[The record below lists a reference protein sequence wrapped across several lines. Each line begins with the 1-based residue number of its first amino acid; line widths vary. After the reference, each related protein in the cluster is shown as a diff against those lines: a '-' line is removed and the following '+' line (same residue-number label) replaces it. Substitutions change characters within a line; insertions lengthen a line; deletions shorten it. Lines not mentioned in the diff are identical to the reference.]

1 MTAPATDTE
10 RPLVTAAIL
19 AFNRRE
25 PLAVTLGRLRQLDWP
40 DDRIEVIVVDNAS
53 TDGTAEM
60 VREKFPWARLIVSPE
75 NEGIAGWNR
84 AFAAGRGDWFLVLD
98 DDCFVEGDA
107 LARAVGA
114 AAEHGADMVSF
125 RVESSEPGPSFSDV
139 YRTGLLSFWGCA
151 VLISR
156 RAAEDLGGFDRR
168 LFIWAHEL
176 EFTMRF
182 LDRGYR
188 HLHLPEITAVHM
200 KPVGPVVPANHM
212 RNMRNWGYVATK
224 LLRPRDAALA
234 IGSLLVRSVIE
245 AFVAPTYLRGAGAV
259 LAGAREGLRVRRPVR
274 PAVSRLY
281 RRDFVEFTS
290 QFRPAPRLRYLL
302 QRAEPRTNYREAFW
316 RSRPRLYP
324 AGAASVHVP

>member
-1 MTAPATDTE
+1 
-10 RPLVTAAIL
+10 
-19 AFNRRE
+19 
-25 PLAVTLGRLRQLDWP
+25 
-40 DDRIEVIVVDNAS
+40 
-53 TDGTAEM
+53 M
-60 VREKFPWARLIVSPE
+60 VREEFPSARLIVSSD

-107 LARAVGA
+107 LELAVAG

-125 RVESSEPGPSFSDV
+125 RVDSSEPGPSFSDV

-156 RAAEDLGGFDRR
+156 RAIEDLGGFDRR

-182 LDRGYR
+182 LDRGHR
-188 HLHLPEITAVHM
+188 HLHLPEVTAVHM
-200 KPVGPVVPANHM
+200 KAVSPVVPANHM
-212 RNMRNWGYVATK
+212 RNMRNWAYIATK
-224 LLRPRDAALA
+224 LLRPRDAVFAVA
-234 IGSLLVRSVIE
+234 SLLARSVIE
-245 AFVAPTYLRGAGAV
+245 TFVAPAYLRGFRAV
-259 LAGAREGLRVRRPVR
+259 MGGAREGLRVRRPVR

-281 RRDFVEFTS
+281 RRHFVEFTS
-290 QFRPAPRLRYLL
+290 QFRPGPRLRYLL
-302 QRAEPRTNYREAFW
+302 FERSEPRTNFREAFW

-324 AGAASVHVP
+324 GVAASVHVP